1 MRKRNTRTTD
11 LRAELSNALRAG
23 RLDDALAAYELIE
36 KRRPDEARW
45 AHRKADL
52 LKRMGR
58 ENEAVAAYE
67 RAIDLY
73 VARGFIERAIATAKV
88 MLCIDRT
95 KIAVLARLEQEAAAA
110 EGSRQR
116 MLVMAHAGAH
126 HRR

>member
-1 MRKRNTRTTD
+1 MLKRHSRTTD

-23 RLDDALAAYELIE
+23 RLADALSIYELIE
-36 KRRPDEARW
+36 KRKPNEARW

-58 ENEAVAAYE
+58 KDEAVTAYE
-67 RAIDLY
+67 RAIELY
-73 VARGFIERAIATAKV
+73 VARGFVELAIATAKV
-88 MLCIDRT
+88 MLTLDRT
-95 KIAVLARLEQEAAAA
+95 KVAVLTRLEQEAAEA

-116 MLVMAHAGAH
+116 MLVAAHAGAH